1 MKELY
6 EAIAAWT
13 IAGGLTVLG
22 AFLFLLVWA
31 GETAHTPQEQRRAM
45 LQTGAMAGVG
55 AALVALLIFG

>member
-22 AFLFLLVWA
+22 VLLFLLVWA
-31 GETAHTPQEQRRAM
+31 GETAHTREEQRGAM
-45 LQTGAMAGVG
+45 LQTGAMAGMG
-55 AALVALLIFG
+55 AALLALMIFG